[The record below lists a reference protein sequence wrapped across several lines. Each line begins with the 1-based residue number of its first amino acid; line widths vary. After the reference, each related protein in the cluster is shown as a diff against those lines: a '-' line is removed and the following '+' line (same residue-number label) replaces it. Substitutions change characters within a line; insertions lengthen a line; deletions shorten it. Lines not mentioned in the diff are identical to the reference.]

1 MIEEACNP
9 TRTERFSNEDLVR
22 VKKYIEISPS
32 YVYTRKISAKKPI
45 TEDVRSAMTENAK
58 QSAYK
63 ILLGQND
70 KNYGGTVGEFSN
82 DHKVFNFAKSEV
94 FKNASVRKPARL
106 NEIFGHYT
114 RSIGQIMCGEF
125 EVGTCFLVT
134 HELVITNYH
143 VYRDIKWIRCR
154 QNANL
159 PIFVR
164 FDYLHAGQRD
174 NFLTVEVDEHNST
187 LENPYLD
194 YKFFRLKPNEGLG
207 GRVLLGPMVRNWQLS
222 DGRVIILGHPEGKE
236 MQDEVCVVVGYR
248 AMQETLKKRHE
259 QFNGVHMTNSELLHK
274 TEDYQGSLSYDTT
287 CFRGS
292 SGSPVFEMN
301 GYIVAMHTQGYLL
314 KKEPENA
321 SSQEEENIPYHE
333 QENIPNLEQENV
345 PNHEQESIPNLEQEN
360 VPNLEHENVP
370 NHEQEN
376 ILNLEQENVPN
387 PEHENVPNQEQ
398 ENILGQVNTKTYS
411 LMEFG
416 VQFIVICRDMR
427 HWHGDDVVRKIF
439 PHYTLKPGEEPMDF
453 T

>member
-32 YVYTRKISAKKPI
+32 YVYTRKISAKKPF
-45 TEDVRSAMTENAK
+45 TEDVRTAMTENAK

-70 KNYGGTVGEFSN
+70 KNYGGTNGEFSN

-143 VYRDIKWIRCR
+143 VYRDIKWIRFR
-154 QNANL
+154 ENANL

-164 FDYLHAGQRD
+164 FDYLHAGQRH
-174 NFLTVEVDEHNST
+174 NFLTVEVDERNST

-194 YKFFRLKPNEGLG
+194 YKFFRLKQSEGLR
-207 GRVLLGPMVRNWQLS
+207 GRVPLGPMVRNWQLS
-222 DGRVIILGHPEGKE
+222 DGRVIILGHPKDNE
-236 MQDEVCVVVGYR
+236 MQEEVCVVVGYR
-248 AMQETLKKRHE
+248 AMHETLRKRHE
-259 QFNGVHMTNSELLHK
+259 QFSGVHMTNVELLHK
-274 TEDYQGSLSYDTT
+274 TEKYQRQGCLPYDTT

-314 KKEPENA
+314 KKEVENT
-321 SSQEEENIPYHE
+321 SIHEQENVPNHEQENVPNHEQGNVPNHEQESMPNLEQENVPNLE

-345 PNHEQESIPNLEQEN
+345 PNYEQEII
-360 VPNLEHENVP
+360 P
-370 NHEQEN
+370 NHEQ
-376 ILNLEQENVPN
+376 V
-387 PEHENVPNQEQ
+387 
-398 ENILGQVNTKTYS
+398 TTRTYS

-416 VQFIVICRDMR
+416 VQFISICTDIRI
-427 HWHGDDVVRKIF
+427 WHGDDVVQRIF
-439 PHYTLKPGEEPMDF
+439 PNYLLEPGEEPMDLN
-453 T
+453 